1 MSAQA
6 TSSQNTEVPIEQSL
20 LQMFSSYWIS
30 QAIYVAAKL
39 GIADLLAEG
48 PKKVEDLATS
58 TQTHPTSLYR
68 LLRALASVGIFA
80 EVNDT
85 EFTLTPLAALLQK
98 GKGGMRSMVLH
109 MGEKP
114 SWNAWGEL
122 LHSVTTGETAFIKAN
137 GAEVFPYYAE
147 HPESKEP
154 FDQAMTEF
162 SDTVSEAVT
171 RAYDFSQFKKIIDI
185 GGGHAGLLTSILKAT
200 PASSGLV
207 FDLPAT
213 VEGAKEK
220 IAAEGLGERC
230 EVIGGDFFAEIP
242 ADGDAYILKFIIHDW
257 DEPRALAILK
267 NIHQAMPDGGKLLL
281 VETLIPEIN
290 EPSFGKLMDVH
301 MMVMT
306 GGRERTAAEYAAL
319 FAAAGFKFNKVTP
332 TESPVS
338 IVEADK
344 A

>member
-6 TSSQNTEVPIEQSL
+6 IPSQPIETPIEQSF
-20 LQMFSSYWIS
+20 LQMFSSYWVS

-39 GIADLLAEG
+39 NIADFLAER
-48 PKKVEDLATS
+48 PMKVEELAAATE
-58 TQTHPTSLYR
+58 THAASLYR

-80 EVNDT
+80 EGNDA
-85 EFTLTPLAALLQK
+85 EFNLTPLAAPLQN
-98 GKGGMRSMVLH
+98 GAGSMRSMVIH

-114 SWNAWGEL
+114 SWQAWGEL
-122 LHSVTTGETAFIKAN
+122 THSVRTGETAFIKAN

-171 RAYDFSQFKKIIDI
+171 RAYDFSPFKKIVDI
-185 GGGHAGLLTSILKAT
+185 GGGHAGLLTSILKAN
-200 PASSGLV
+200 PNPSGIV

-220 IAAEGLGERC
+220 IAAEELGERC
-230 EVIGGDFFAEIP
+230 EVVGGDFFAEVP
-242 ADGDAYILKFIIHDW
+242 SGGDAYIMKFIIHDW
-257 DEPRALAILK
+257 DEQRALAILK
-267 NIHQAMPDGGKLLL
+267 NIHRAMPDGGKLLL
-281 VETLIPEIN
+281 VETLVPEIN
-290 EPSFGKLMDVH
+290 EPSFAKLMDVH

-332 TESPVS
+332 TESMIS
-338 IVEADK
+338 IIEADK